1 MQPALALQDDA
12 RRWHLTVAA
21 ARSYQQFTVPVL
33 LRPWAAKLV
42 QTANPSRNCCV
53 LDLACGTGVAA
64 RIAAKT
70 LGPGGKVVGID
81 RSAPMLSVARSLE
94 PVQGAQVRW
103 RLGDAEALH
112 LPNDSFDVVLCHQ
125 GFQFFPDR
133 LKAAV
138 EIARVLRPG
147 GRLALTVWCGPDQN
161 PLPAALIGALQN
173 RGYPALSSALRR
185 PFSVQNR
192 RELITPITRAGF
204 RVVAADA
211 PRVWVYAR
219 NARAFLCGFLHSMP
233 FADEIAEADVGAL
246 VHDSL
251 SGLAAYIHQDTMR
264 VPSRAH
270 CMIAVRIR

>member
-94 PVQGAQVRW
+94 PVQGAPVRW

-173 RGYPALSSALRR
+173 RGYPALSSA
-185 PFSVQNR
+185 F
-192 RELITPITRAGF
+192 
-204 RVVAADA
+204 AAA
-211 PRVWVYAR
+211 LLGAES
-219 NARAFLCGFLHSMP
+219 ARAYH
-233 FADEIAEADVGAL
+233 ADYASRISRCCRRRAAGVGL
-246 VHDSL
+246 RTQRQS
-251 SGLAAYIHQDTMR
+251 
-264 VPSRAH
+264 VPLRFPS
-270 CMIAVRIR
+270 